1 MYQPDRKGKKT
12 LRVEQALKEK
22 EMGNT
27 NFKNGN
33 YSKAIEHYGKAV
45 ELDPKEAVFVIN
57 RAMAHLKLKNW
68 VEAEIDC
75 TRGLILHPDN
85 PKALWRRGIARRE
98 IGKLEEA
105 KKDLE
110 DALKLEPNNKAIK
123 DEYSKVLDIIKS
135 ITPPAPSQN
144 ELSSDSTEI
153 TGERRRLTIE
163 ETDFDENEHIIE
175 SARKDLKSKLALNEL
190 DNKESPTKSITYT
203 RPNMEVPRAMFEF
216 ERDWARYQ
224 ENNEDLY
231 HYIKIIPP
239 ASYPTLLSDFL
250 EVDYLSQFIF
260 ILRDFFLVRD
270 SVNDVFEILYNL
282 KRTERFKMVLMFLG
296 EEDKKGLKTLFDA
309 LILANHNQKLTKATL
324 QEVSDLAKIYKVQNL
339 Q

>member
-1 MYQPDRKGKKT
+1 MSQPDRKGKKT

-27 NFKNGN
+27 YFKNGN

-75 TRGLILHPDN
+75 TQGLILHPNN

-98 IGKLEEA
+98 TGKLEES
-105 KKDLE
+105 KKGSDV
-110 DALKLEPNNKAIK
+110 LKLEPNNKEIQ

-135 ITPPAPSQN
+135 N
-144 ELSSDSTEI
+144 ELSSDSIEI

-175 SARKDLKSKLALNEL
+175 SARKDLKSKLAVNEL
-190 DNKESPTKSITYT
+190 DNKELPIKSTTYT
-203 RPNMEVPRAMFEF
+203 RPNMKVPRAMFEF

-224 ENNEDLY
+224 GNNEDLY

-270 SVNDVFEILYNL
+270 SADDVFEILYNL
-282 KRTERFKMVLMFLG
+282 NRTERFKMVLMFLG
-296 EEDKKGLKTLFDA
+296 EEDKK
-309 LILANHNQKLTKATL
+309 ANHNQKLTKATL
-324 QEVSDLAKIYKVQNL
+324 QEVLDLAKVYKIQL
-339 Q
+339 